1 MYALHKEMM
10 RMKLQ
15 VALDTLSLEECI
27 QLLEQTKGSV
37 EIAEVGTPFIIE
49 EGMVPVKEIH
59 KRFPKIEVLADA
71 KIMDAGEFEADKC
84 FEAGASIV
92 TVLGVSHDETIQ
104 GVVRSAKNH
113 NGKVMVDMINVHDLA
128 TRTKEIDEMGVDYIC
143 VHTAFDVQQSGQD
156 PLEELKIVNKVINHA
171 KSAVAGGVKLE
182 TIQDIVNEGAEII
195 VVGGAICN
203 AKNRAKMAKDMKG
216 YLKS

>member
-1 MYALHKEMM
+1 
-10 RMKLQ
+10 MKLQ
-15 VALDTLSLEECI
+15 IALDTLSLEECI
-27 QLLEQTKGSV
+27 ILLEQTKGNV
-37 EIAEVGTPFIIE
+37 DIAEVGTPFIIE

-59 KRFPKIEVLADA
+59 KRFLEIEVLADA

-203 AKNRAKMAKDMKG
+203 AKNRAKWQKI
-216 YLKS
+216 

>member
-15 VALDTLSLEECI
+15 VALDTLRLEECI

-59 KRFPKIEVLADA
+59 KRFPEIEVLADA